1 MTEPPKMPGPEPDAA
16 RRARRDGRGGRD
28 RRGDWPGPTRGLER
42 LAALSVAH
50 PRTVLAVAAVLAAL
64 SIAWA
69 ASHLALRT
77 SNLDLVDPELPPVAA
92 FRDLARSF
100 GTPNS
105 LVVVLEGSDPAAL
118 RRTVDRLTP
127 LLAAVDGT
135 RSVFGRLPGDPGL
148 LLRMGIDPYLTSRR
162 PGPDAEPA
170 DRSELAFL
178 FVQPS
183 DAESRAETIA
193 PWVEGVRRV
202 LERQGLRGGPH
213 SESGLDGDLDSDPG
227 SDPANPSGI
236 RAGLTG
242 LPQYAIDDRD
252 AVRHDLTVLS
262 PVSFVLVLLLFV
274 GAFAALRRPLAV
286 MVALLAGVAVTLGL
300 AAVWPGHLTLLSA
313 FFGSVLFGLGVDFG
327 IHVVDRTEEI
337 LFEGRAESGG
347 ADGEAG
353 GRSDQIATEEGTAVV
368 AAIASLAPALTTG
381 AATTASAFAVM
392 AFSGFRGFAELGAI
406 AGAGVP
412 ICLLAM
418 VTVLPALLALWPAAS
433 ATPRRRRPGRSPDR
447 RLGRWLLRL
456 QSPALAI
463 ALAAAALGGP
473 LLVRPG
479 FDTDYLNLE
488 PAGSEAV
495 HWEREMVHRSPYSPQ
510 FAAFVADSRQQADA
524 LAERLA
530 RDPTVG
536 EVHSVAD
543 LDRLAALGARA
554 DSPEMR
560 SLGQRF
566 VGSDGRYAVYAYP
579 KEDIWREPAGTRFLA
594 HMQAIDPGVTGLP
607 VLGRFMIARSHRA
620 LAVTGVLAGLAILAW
635 TLVDLRDP
643 LLAVLAVLPTL
654 LGAGAM
660 LALMG
665 ALGVDFNP
673 LDVMALPLVLGIA
686 VDDGVHLVHRF
697 LAEGGDLAATLRG
710 TGRSV
715 VLTSLTSLAAF
726 GVLAFASHR
735 GLASFGAAAGL
746 GVAASL
752 VLSVLVLPQA
762 LLALSR
768 VRR

>member
-1 MTEPPKMPGPEPDAA
+1 MAPTEPIGPMTRPDDPA
-16 RRARRDGRGGRD
+16 RVSLR
-28 RRGDWPGPTRGLER
+28 PGPTRWLAR
-42 LAALSVAH
+42 LAALSVAR
-50 PRTVLAVAAVLAAL
+50 PRTVLAVAAVLASL

-69 ASHLALRT
+69 ATHLELRT
-77 SNLDLVDPELPPVAA
+77 SNLDLVDPDLPPVAA
-92 FRDLARSF
+92 FRDLARTF

-105 LVVVLEGSDPAAL
+105 LVVALEGSDPAAL

-135 RSVFGRLPGDPGL
+135 RSVFGRLPGDPGTM
-148 LLRMGIDPYLTSRR
+148 LRMGIDPYLTSRR
-162 PGPDAEPA
+162 PPSHGPDGQGVQDGREA
-170 DRSELAFL
+170 RSELAFL
-178 FVQPS
+178 FVQPR

-202 LERQGLRGGPH
+202 LERQGLRPGTSDGAGATGGAGQGEAH
-213 SESGLDGDLDSDPG
+213 
-227 SDPANPSGI
+227 GI

-252 AVRHDLTVLS
+252 AVQHDLAVLS
-262 PVSFVLVLLLFV
+262 PISFVLILLLFV

-327 IHVVDRTEEI
+327 IHVVDRTEE
-337 LFEGRAESGG
+337 LLATGD
-347 ADGEAG
+347 DGVAG
-353 GRSDQIATEEGTAVV
+353 GPDEAAAVV
-368 AAIASLAPALTTG
+368 AAVASLAPALATG

-418 VTVLPALLALWPAAS
+418 VTVLPALLVLLPAAR
-433 ATPRRRRPGRSPDR
+433 ARRGRQRPDR
-447 RLGRWLLRL
+447 RATRPSARKLGAWLVRL
-456 QSPALAI
+456 QSPALALT
-463 ALAAAALGGP
+463 LAAAAVVGP
-473 LLVRPG
+473 LLVRPR
-479 FDTDYLNLE
+479 FDSDYLNLE

-495 HWEREMVHRSPYSPQ
+495 HWEREMVRRSPYSPQ
-510 FAAFVADSRQQADA
+510 FAAFVATSRQRADA
-524 LAERLA
+524 LARRLA

-536 EVHSVAD
+536 EVHSAAD
-543 LDRLAALGARA
+543 LDLLAALGARA

-560 SLGQRF
+560 SLRQRF
-566 VGSDGRYAVYAYP
+566 VGADGRYAVYAYP
-579 KEDIWREPAGTRFLA
+579 KEDIWREPAGSRFLA

-607 VLGRFMIARSHRA
+607 VLGRFMIERSHRA

-635 TLVDLRDP
+635 ALVDLRDP
-643 LLAVLAVLPTL
+643 RLALLAILPTL

-665 ALGVDFNP
+665 ALGVAFNP

-686 VDDGVHLVHRF
+686 VDDGVHIVHRF
-697 LAEGGDLAATLRG
+697 LAEGGDLDATLRG

-762 LLALSR
+762 LLALFR

>member
-1 MTEPPKMPGPEPDAA
+1 MPRSDLPRRPD
-16 RRARRDGRGGRD
+16 RRD
-28 RRGDWPGPTRGLER
+28 RRPGPTRWLEH
-42 LAALSVAH
+42 LAAVSVAR
-50 PRTVLAVAAVLAAL
+50 PRTVLATAAVLTVL
-64 SIAWA
+64 SVAWA
-69 ASHLALRT
+69 STHLALRT
-77 SNLDLVDPELPPVAA
+77 SNLDLVDPDLPPVAA
-92 FRDLARSF
+92 FRDLARTF

-105 LVVVLEGSDPAAL
+105 LVVVLEGSDPRAL

-135 RSVFGRLPGDPGL
+135 RSVFGRLPGNPL
-148 LLRMGIDPYLTSRR
+148 LMLRLGVDPYLTSRPSGADGKTAGTGP
-162 PGPDAEPA
+162 PGDGT
-170 DRSELAFL
+170 ELAFL
-178 FVQPS
+178 FVQPR
-183 DAESRAETIA
+183 DAESRAETIG
-193 PWVEGVRRV
+193 PWVAGVRRV
-202 LERQGLRGGPH
+202 LEQQGLRGP
-213 SESGLDGDLDSDPG
+213 PG
-227 SDPANPSGI
+227 SGNGSGDDSAANPFGI

-252 AVRHDLTVLS
+252 AVQHDLAVLS
-262 PVSFVLVLLLFV
+262 PISFVLILLLFV
-274 GAFAALRRPLAV
+274 AAFAALRRPLAV
-286 MVALLAGVAVTLGL
+286 MIALLVGVAVTLGL

-327 IHVVDRTEEI
+327 IHLVDRTEE
-337 LFEGRAESGG
+337 LLAERSEGTGGGDRNAPGTARRAEG
-347 ADGEAG
+347 A
-353 GRSDQIATEEGTAVV
+353 AVV
-368 AAIASLAPALTTG
+368 AAVASLAPALATG

-418 VTVLPALLALWPAAS
+418 VTVLPALLVLLPATAG
-433 ATPRRRRPGRSPDR
+433 RRSRKSSGKSNRT
-447 RLGRWLLRL
+447 LGAWLVRL
-456 QSPALAI
+456 QSPTLAI
-463 ALAAAALGGP
+463 TLATAAILGP
-473 LLVRPG
+473 LLIRPG

-495 HWEREMVHRSPYSPQ
+495 HWEREMVRRSPYSPQ
-510 FAAFVADSRQQADA
+510 FAAFVVDSRQEADA
-524 LAERLA
+524 LAGRLA

-536 EVHSVAD
+536 EVHSAGE

-560 SLGQRF
+560 SLRQRF
-566 VGSDGRYAVYAYP
+566 VGADGRYAVYAYP
-579 KEDIWREPAGTRFLA
+579 KEDIWREPAGSRFLA
-594 HMQAIDPGVTGLP
+594 HMEAIDPGVTGLP
-607 VLGRFMIARSHRA
+607 VLGRFMIDRSHRA

-635 TLVDLRDP
+635 ALIDLRDP
-643 LLAVLAVLPTL
+643 RLALLAVLPTL

-686 VDDGVHLVHRF
+686 VDDGVHIVHRF
-697 LAEGGDLAATLRG
+697 LAEDGNLSATLRG

-726 GVLAFASHR
+726 GVLAFAGHR

-762 LLALSR
+762 LLASSR
-768 VRR
+768 LRR

>member
-1 MTEPPKMPGPEPDAA
+1 MTEPMTGMTLMTGPDAGRHGA
-16 RRARRDGRGGRD
+16 RSGR
-28 RRGDWPGPTRGLER
+28 PGPTRVLAR
-42 LAALSVAH
+42 LAALSAAR
-50 PRTVLAVAAVLAAL
+50 PRIVLAVAAALAAL

-69 ASHLALRT
+69 ATHLELRT
-77 SNLDLVDPELPPVAA
+77 SNLDLVDPDLPPVAA
-92 FRDLARSF
+92 FRDLARTF
-100 GTPNS
+100 GTPNA

-118 RRTVDRLTP
+118 RRAVDRLTP

-135 RSVFGRLPGDPGL
+135 RSVFGRLPGDPGT
-148 LLRMGIDPYLTSRR
+148 LLRMGIDPYLTSHRAEDGEHDEPGERAAGR
-162 PGPDAEPA
+162 P
-170 DRSELAFL
+170 ELAFL
-178 FVQPS
+178 FIQPR

-193 PWVEGVRRV
+193 PWVDGVRRV
-202 LERQGLRGGPH
+202 LERDGLRGG
-213 SESGLDGDLDSDPG
+213 SGPGDGAGG
-227 SDPANPSGI
+227 SAPTPTTPTI

-252 AVRHDLTVLS
+252 AVQHDLAVLS
-262 PVSFVLVLLLFV
+262 PVSFVLILLLFV
-274 GAFAALRRPLAV
+274 GSFTALRRPLAV
-286 MVALLAGVAVTLGL
+286 MLALLAGVAVTLGL

-327 IHVVDRTEEI
+327 IHIVDRTEEI
-337 LFEGRAESGG
+337 LADG
-347 ADGEAG
+347 AGEAG
-353 GRSDQIATEEGTAVV
+353 GGDRDAARGAEGRAVV
-368 AAIASLAPALTTG
+368 AAVASLAPALATG

-392 AFSGFRGFAELGAI
+392 ALSGFRGFAELGAI
-406 AGAGVP
+406 AGVGVP
-412 ICLLAM
+412 LCLLAM
-418 VTVLPALLALWPAAS
+418 VTVLPALLVLLPAAG
-433 ATPRRRRPGRSPDR
+433 ARAGRGRSGQVRGRRAGR
-447 RLGRWLLRL
+447 RLGDWLVRL
-456 QSPALAI
+456 QSPALAV
-463 ALAAAALGGP
+463 ALAAASIGGP

-495 HWEREMVHRSPYSPQ
+495 HWEREMVRRSPYSPQ
-510 FAAFVADSRQQADA
+510 LAAFVADSRRQADA

-543 LDRLAALGARA
+543 LDLLTALGARA

-560 SLGQRF
+560 SLRRRF
-566 VGSDGRYAVYAYP
+566 VGADGRYAVYAYP
-579 KEDIWREPAGTRFLA
+579 KDDIWREPAGARFLA
-594 HMQAIDPGVTGLP
+594 HMEAIDPGVTGLP
-607 VLGRFMIARSHRA
+607 VLGRFMIERSRRA
-620 LAVTGVLAGLAILAW
+620 LTVTGLLAGLAILAW

-643 LLAVLAVLPTL
+643 LLAVLAILPTL

-665 ALGVDFNP
+665 VLGVAFNP

-686 VDDGVHLVHRF
+686 VDDGVHIVHRF
-697 LAEGGDLAATLRG
+697 LAEGGEVSATLRG

-746 GVAASL
+746 GVATSL

>member
-1 MTEPPKMPGPEPDAA
+1 MTGPDAGTHA
-16 RRARRDGRGGRD
+16 PRSGR
-28 RRGDWPGPTRGLER
+28 PGPTRMLAW
-42 LAALSVAH
+42 LAALSAAR
-50 PRTVLAVAAVLAAL
+50 PRIVLAVAAALTALA
-64 SIAWA
+64 IAWA
-69 ASHLALRT
+69 ATHLELRT
-77 SNLDLVDPELPPVAA
+77 SNLDLVDPDLPPVAA
-92 FRDLARSF
+92 FRDLARTF

-105 LVVVLEGSDPAAL
+105 LVVVLEGSDPIAL
-118 RRTVDRLTP
+118 RRMVDRLTP

-135 RSVFGRLPGDPGL
+135 RSVFGRLPGDPGT

-162 PGPDAEPA
+162 AEDGEQTA
-170 DRSELAFL
+170 DRPELAFL
-178 FVQPS
+178 FVQPR

-193 PWVEGVRRV
+193 PWVDGVRRV
-202 LERQGLRGGPH
+202 LEREGLRGGAA
-213 SESGLDGDLDSDPG
+213 SGSSPG
-227 SDPANPSGI
+227 GSAPTPTTPTTPTI

-252 AVRHDLTVLS
+252 AVQHDLAVLS
-262 PVSFVLVLLLFV
+262 PVSFVVILLLFV
-274 GAFAALRRPLAV
+274 GSFTALRRPLAV
-286 MVALLAGVAVTLGL
+286 MLALLAGVAVTLGL

-337 LFEGRAESGG
+337 LAGGLGEGGGDRDAAGETEGR
-347 ADGEAG
+347 
-353 GRSDQIATEEGTAVV
+353 AVV
-368 AAIASLAPALTTG
+368 AAVASLAPALATG

-392 AFSGFRGFAELGAI
+392 ALSGFRGFAELGAI

-412 ICLLAM
+412 LCLLAM
-418 VTVLPALLALWPAAS
+418 VTVLPALLVLLPAAG
-433 ATPRRRRPGRSPDR
+433 ARPGRFRLGRSRDR
-447 RLGRWLLRL
+447 RLGGWLVRL
-456 QSPALAI
+456 QSPALAV
-463 ALAAAALGGP
+463 ALAAAAIGGP

-495 HWEREMVHRSPYSPQ
+495 HWEREMVRRSPYSPQ
-510 FAAFVADSRQQADA
+510 FAAFVADSRRQAGA

-543 LDRLAALGARA
+543 LDLLTALGARA

-560 SLGQRF
+560 SLRQRF
-566 VGSDGRYAVYAYP
+566 VGADGRTAVYAYP
-579 KEDIWREPAGTRFLA
+579 KDDIWREPAGTRFLA
-594 HMQAIDPGVTGLP
+594 HMKAIDPGVTGLP
-607 VLGRFMIARSHRA
+607 VLGRFMIERSHRA
-620 LAVTGVLAGLAILAW
+620 LAVTGILAGLAILAW
-635 TLVDLRDP
+635 ALVDLRDP
-643 LLAVLAVLPTL
+643 VLAVLAILPTL

-665 ALGVDFNP
+665 VLGVAFNP

-686 VDDGVHLVHRF
+686 VDDGVHIVHRF
-697 LAEGGDLAATLRG
+697 LAEGGDVSATLRG

-726 GVLAFASHR
+726 GVLAFARHR

-762 LLALSR
+762 LRAWAIRRSR
-768 VRR
+768 SSR